1 MRPRDHVILGS
12 AASAALYYLSG
23 YAALQYIIY
32 FWFASILIDIDHYLD
47 YIYNNRFTDYSFKRM
62 MRYHGLLYSRR
73 FDPAFINLSL
83 FHCVESMG
91 ALLIIALYTGS
102 TALLYI
108 WWGFLFH
115 IALDSIKLIYD
126 GKPSIRS
133 NTIIGYFFRIK
144 RLKLQGLDT
153 KGIYTRA
160 ANEVKGNCASS

>member
-1 MRPRDHVILGS
+1 MKPREHIILGS
-12 AASAALYYLSG
+12 AASIGLYYLG
-23 YAALQYIIY
+23 GAEAIQNVIY
-32 FWFASILIDIDHYLD
+32 FWLASILIDIDHYLD

-62 MRYHGLLYSRR
+62 MAYHGLLYKRR
-73 FDPAFINLSL
+73 FDPAFINLSI
-83 FHCVESMG
+83 FHTVESMG

-108 WWGFLFH
+108 WWGFIFH
-115 IALDSIKLIYD
+115 IIFDTIKLLYD

-133 NTIIGYFFRIK
+133 NTIIGYFLRIK

-160 ANEVKGNCASS
+160 VNEVRGDCASS